1 MQPSRLVTLINVCA
15 TLSILAVGGGTAVLP
30 QMKHEVVAVHQW
42 VTSDQ
47 FNNIYSLGQLA
58 PGPNM
63 SMVSVIGYRAAGV
76 PGAILTLIAFFLPSC
91 MLTYSVSHLWDHF
104 AGSPWRAAVQRG
116 MAPITIGL
124 MMSGVYALRSAVFN
138 PVDEV
143 SHNAIT
149 IGIAVGVT
157 AVLMV
162 RDQVPQLLRNP
173 AVLILISGV
182 IGYFALR

>member
-1 MQPSRLVTLINVCA
+1 MRPNRLVTLINVFA

-30 QMKHEVVAVHQW
+30 QMKHDVVSVHHW

-63 SMVSVIGYRAAGV
+63 SMVSVIGYHAGGV

-91 MLTYSVSHLWDHF
+91 MLTYSVSHIWDHF
-104 AGSPWRAAVQRG
+104 AGSPWRAAVERG

-138 PVDEV
+138 SAHEGL
-143 SHNAIT
+143 HNAVT
-149 IGIAVGVT
+149 IGIAMGVT

-162 RDQVPQLLRNP
+162 RHVNP
-173 AVLILISGV
+173 ALLILIGGA